1 MIKYYLFSSLSD
13 FFVKFRKVISTGS
26 VGCILLL
33 IGLLSTIN
41 FEVKAQ
47 TKKDEFVIGIF
58 WPPVWKFTNDE
69 QYKILSE
76 SHVNCIQNVSG
87 TDLNT
92 PERNFKMLDL
102 ARKYGMKMYVSD
114 PRVTGS
120 DKEIEEM
127 VETYRHHPATAG
139 YYIRDEP
146 DSAMLDWAIKTY
158 RKIASLD
165 KDKNPHVNLFPDF
178 ALKNYEKGYVE
189 RWIEGVGKENLK
201 YLSFDNYPFLRR
213 GKFEKS
219 YYNNLDIIRR
229 AGLKYKVKT
238 SSYLQS
244 FGIVDTF
251 RRPTENEM
259 RLNVY
264 SNLAYGIKNPVWFCY
279 ATPTGQGDQK
289 FMNSVIDSLG
299 QKTDLYKPFQQFNAE
314 MTQLGKTLIHLDA
327 VEVYHSGDSLW
338 MGTKP
343 VPVDFFFKP
352 TESSSQLILSHFKD
366 QNSKREYVMVVNKS
380 FKESRNF
387 TFKLTGKI
395 KKVQEISKVNGEG
408 EKDLFDKKSNRLTES
423 FLPGEGKLYLVLQ

>member
-1 MIKYYLFSSLSD
+1 MIKYYRFSSLSD
-13 FFVKFRKVISTGS
+13 FLVKSRNVIFIRS
-26 VGCILLL
+26 VGCIFLLT
-33 IGLLSTIN
+33 GLSFSIN
-41 FEVKAQ
+41 FQAKAQ
-47 TKKDEFVIGIF
+47 TKTDEFVIGIF

-76 SHVNCIQNVSG
+76 SHVNCIQNVSS

-127 VETYRHHPATAG
+127 VEAYRHHPATAG

-158 RKIASLD
+158 RNIASLD
-165 KDKNPHVNLFPDF
+165 KDKIPHVNLFPDF
-178 ALKNYEKGYVE
+178 ALKDYEKGYVE

-201 YLSFDNYPFLRR
+201 YLSFDNYPFLRK

-244 FGIVDTF
+244 FGIVNTF
-251 RRPTENEM
+251 RLPTENEM

-314 MTQLGKTLIHLDA
+314 MTQLGKTLIHQDA

-338 MGTKP
+338 MGTQP
-343 VPVDFFFKP
+343 VPADFFFQP
-352 TESSSQLILSHFKD
+352 IESSSQLILSHFKD

-380 FKESRNF
+380 LKESRNF
-387 TFKLTGKI
+387 IFQLTGKI
-395 KKVQEISKVNGEG
+395 KKVQEISKGNG
-408 EKDLFDKKSNRLTES
+408 
-423 FLPGEGKLYLVLQ
+423 

>member
-1 MIKYYLFSSLSD
+1 MMKCSRFSSLPD
-13 FFVKFRKVISTGS
+13 FFTEFKNSDLTRFWSCIFLLTGM
-26 VGCILLL
+26 LLQT
-33 IGLLSTIN
+33 SFQAN
-41 FEVKAQ
+41 AQ
-47 TKKDEFVIGIF
+47 SGKEEFVIGIF

-92 PERNFKMLDL
+92 PEKNFKMLDL
-102 ARKYGMKMYVSD
+102 AAKYGMKMYVSD

-146 DSAMLDWAIKTY
+146 DSVMLDWAIKTY

-165 KDKNPHVNLFPDF
+165 KDKIPHVNLFPDF
-178 ALKNYEKGYVE
+178 AVKNYEKAYVE
-189 RWIEGVGKENLK
+189 RWIEGVGKEKLK
-201 YLSFDNYPFLRR
+201 YLSFDNYPYLRK

-244 FGIVDTF
+244 FGIVNTF
-251 RRPTENEM
+251 RRPDENEM

-299 QKTDLYKPFQQFNAE
+299 QKTDLYKPFQQFNSE
-314 MTQLGKTLIHLDA
+314 MTQLGKTLVHLDA

-343 VPVDFFFKP
+343 VPADFILKP
-352 TESSSQLILSHFKD
+352 VEPSSQIILSRFKD
-366 QNSKREYVMVVNKS
+366 QNNNQQYVMVVNKS
-380 FKESRNF
+380 FKEAKKF
-387 TFKLTGKI
+387 AFHLDGKVR
-395 KKVQEISKVNGEG
+395 KVQEISKINGQAQ
-408 EKDLFDKKSNRLTES
+408 KAPFDRKSNLLTEN
-423 FLPGEGKLYLVLQ
+423 FLPGEGKLYLLIE

>member
-1 MIKYYLFSSLSD
+1 MKDYRFSNLSD
-13 FFVKFRKVISTGS
+13 FFVKSGNVVFTRSL
-26 VGCILLL
+26 GCIFLL
-33 IGLLSTIN
+33 IGMILSFN
-41 FEVKAQ
+41 FQAKAQ
-47 TKKDEFVIGIF
+47 TKRDEFVIGIF

-92 PERNFKMLDL
+92 PEKNFKMLDL
-102 ARKYGMKMYVSD
+102 ARKYGMKVYVSD

-165 KDKNPHVNLFPDF
+165 KDKIPHVNLFPDF
-178 ALKNYEKGYVE
+178 AVKNYEKAYVE

-201 YLSFDNYPFLRR
+201 YLSFDNYPFLRK

-244 FGIVDTF
+244 FGIVNTF
-251 RRPTENEM
+251 RRPNENEM

-289 FMNSVIDSLG
+289 FMNSIIDSLG
-299 QKTDLYKPFQQFNAE
+299 HKTDLYKPFQQFNTE

-343 VPVDFFFKP
+343 VPADFFFKP
-352 TESSSQLILSHFKD
+352 IESSSQLILSHFKD

-380 FKESRNF
+380 FRESKTF
-387 TFKLTGKI
+387 TFQLTGKI
-395 KKVQEISKVNGEG
+395 KKLQQISKVNG
-408 EKDLFDKKSNRLTES
+408 KADKTLFDKKSNRLTDS
-423 FLPGEGKLYLVLQ
+423 FLPGEGKLYLLTE